1 MDKKLFKNILLIVTY
16 CVLLVFVI
24 VKLDLFLSLIKQLIY
39 AVRPIIWGLA
49 IAFVLNKP
57 YSALKDKL
65 GIKIKKRAVAGALSL
80 TVVYLAFFAIILSI
94 LVILIPQL
102 TENVRVL
109 YDSINSNSAVWH
121 GWVSKIADIVGIDIQ
136 NFEISSLS
144 DIFSRF
150 QTVFTGVVPQIFN
163 FTAGVVTEVV
173 NIVLGFIFSIYILL
187 GKDVLKKQAKRIL
200 RRITKPHIADKTLSV
215 SRLICDT
222 FTNFITGQSTE
233 CLILGVL
240 CFIGMLIFG
249 FPYPFLI
256 SVIVALT
263 AFIPV
268 VGAYIGL
275 IPSLFIL
282 AMVKPM
288 YAVWFLVFIV
298 ILQQLEGNFIY
309 PKVVGNSIGL
319 PAMWV
324 LVAITVGGSLFGV
337 VGMLLS
343 VPTASVIYQLVK
355 KNINDFEKAQ

>member
-1 MDKKLFKNILLIVTY
+1 MDKKLFKNILLILTY
-16 CVLLVFVI
+16 CILLVFVI
-24 VKLDLFLSLIKQLIY
+24 VKLDLFLSFINNVIY
-39 AVRPIIWGLA
+39 AIRPIIWGLG

-57 YSALKDKL
+57 YSVLKDKL
-65 GIKIKKRAVAGALSL
+65 GVKIKKRKVAGALSL
-80 TVVYLAFFAIILSI
+80 AVVYLAFFAIIFSI

-109 YDSINSNSAVWH
+109 YESINSNSAVWQQ
-121 GWVSKIADIVGIDIQ
+121 WVYKIADIVGIDMQ
-136 NFEISSLS
+136 NLEFSSLS
-144 DIFSRF
+144 DIFTKF

-187 GKDVLKKQAKRIL
+187 GKDVLKTQAKRIL
-200 RRITKPHIADKTLSV
+200 RRITKPHIADKILSV
-215 SRLICDT
+215 SRLVCDT
-222 FTNFITGQSTE
+222 FTNFITGQTTE

-256 SVIVALT
+256 SVIVAVT
-263 AFIPV
+263 ALIPI

-288 YAVWFLVFIV
+288 TAVWFLVFII

-309 PKVVGNSIGL
+309 PRVVGSSIGL

-324 LVAITVGGSLFGV
+324 LIAITVGGSLFGV
-337 VGMLLS
+337 VGMIFA
-343 VPTASVIYQLVK
+343 VPATSVIYQLVK
-355 KNINDFEKAQ
+355 KNINDFEKVK

>member
-1 MDKKLFKNILLIVTY
+1 MDKKLFKNILLILTY
-16 CVLLVFVI
+16 CILLVFVI
-24 VKLDLFLSLIKQLIY
+24 VKLDLFLSSVNRIIY
-39 AVRPIIWGLA
+39 ALRPIIWGLA

-57 YSALKDKL
+57 YSTLKDKL
-65 GIKIKKRAVAGALSL
+65 GVKIKKRVVAGGLSL
-80 TVVYLAFFAIILSI
+80 CVVYLAFFAIIFSI

-109 YDSINSNSAVWH
+109 YASINSNSAAWQ
-121 GWVSKIADIVGIDIQ
+121 GWIYNLTDIMGIDIQ
-136 NFEISSLS
+136 NFEFSSVSDMLS
-144 DIFSRF
+144 KF

-163 FTAGVVTEVV
+163 FTAGVVTEVI

-187 GKDVLKKQAKRIL
+187 SKEVLKNQAGRIVKRIFKANTSNK
-200 RRITKPHIADKTLSV
+200 ILSV
-215 SRLICDT
+215 SRLTCDT
-222 FTNFITGQSTE
+222 FTNFITGQTTE

-256 SVIVALT
+256 SVIVAVT
-263 AFIPV
+263 ALIPI

-288 YAVWFLVFIV
+288 YAVWFLVFIIV
-298 ILQQLEGNFIY
+298 LQQLEGNFIY
-309 PKVVGNSIGL
+309 PKVVGSSIGL

-324 LVAITVGGSLFGV
+324 LIAITVGGSLFGV
-337 VGMLLS
+337 AGMLLA
-343 VPTASVIYQLVK
+343 VPTTSVIYQLIK
-355 KNINDFEKAQ
+355 KNITDYEKEK